1 MAKKARKPTRATPA
15 KPPRPVYEPPRL
27 TKFERLEKLILSG
40 E

>member
-1 MAKKARKPTRATPA
+1 MAKKAKPQGPVTKA
-15 KPPRPVYEPPRL
+15 PRGAYEPPRL

>member
-1 MAKKARKPTRATPA
+1 MAKKPRKPTRATPA
-15 KPPRPVYEPPRL
+15 KPARPVYEPPRL